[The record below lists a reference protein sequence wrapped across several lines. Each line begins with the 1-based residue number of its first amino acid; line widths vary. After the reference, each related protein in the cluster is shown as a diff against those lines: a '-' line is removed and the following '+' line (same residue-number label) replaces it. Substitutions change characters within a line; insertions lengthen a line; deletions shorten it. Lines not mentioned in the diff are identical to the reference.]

1 MKYALLLYGPPD
13 DWANRTEE
21 ERAKDMEAHGAF
33 SDLLRSR
40 DAIRGGEELALPN
53 TATTIRK
60 NGSSVSTTDGPFTET
75 REQLGGFYLV
85 EAKDLDEALEF
96 AHAVPEDIVEVRPI
110 VEM

>member
-1 MKYALLLYGPPD
+1 MKYALLLYGPTD
-13 DWANRTEE
+13 VWANRTEDD
-21 ERAKDMEAHGAF
+21 RAKNMEAHSAF
-33 SDLLRSR
+33 ADLLRSR
-40 DAIRGGEELALPN
+40 DAIRGGEELALAT

-60 NGSSVSTTDGPFTET
+60 NGSSVSVTDGPFTET

-96 AHAVPEDIVEVRPI
+96 ANAVPEDIVEVRPI